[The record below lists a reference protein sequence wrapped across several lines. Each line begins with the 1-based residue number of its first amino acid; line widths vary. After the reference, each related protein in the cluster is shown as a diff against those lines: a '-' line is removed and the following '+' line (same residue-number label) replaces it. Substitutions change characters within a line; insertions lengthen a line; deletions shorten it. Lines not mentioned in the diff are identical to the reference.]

1 MTLTLIKPYMLID
14 KILQIFVTKELKF
27 FPLYL
32 QSAENIQRAANFLVE
47 MTKTEDQEERRIL
60 SRRIKE
66 CEVTGDTI
74 TDKIIDELLDAFVTP
89 FDRDDVHLLAEE
101 MDNVMDMIRDTAK
114 KFSIYQPKTT
124 SSNLTLIAQYI
135 AADAGILV
143 EISKNLDKM
152 REKPKWFDDKCDE
165 IKENEHI
172 CDDIYERYMSTL
184 FESETDPIE
193 LVRKKN
199 ILQALEDTSDAAK
212 HLSGSIRS
220 IVVKMG

>member
-1 MTLTLIKPYMLID
+1 MFID

-32 QSAENIQRAANFLVE
+32 QSAENILRASNFLVE

-66 CEVTGDTI
+66 CEVTGDSI

-114 KFSIYQPKTT
+114 KFSIYQPKST

-135 AADAGILV
+135 AADAQILV
-143 EISKNLDKM
+143 EISKNLDKI
-152 REKPKWFDDKCDE
+152 REKPKWFDEKCDE

-172 CDDIYERYMSTL
+172 CDDIYERYMSAL

>member
-1 MTLTLIKPYMLID
+1 MISINKPYMLID

>member
-1 MTLTLIKPYMLID
+1 MFID

-32 QSAENIQRAANFLVE
+32 QSAENILRASNFLVE

-66 CEVTGDTI
+66 CEVTGDSI

-114 KFSIYQPKTT
+114 KFSIYQPKST

-135 AADAGILV
+135 AADAQILV

-152 REKPKWFDDKCDE
+152 REKPKWFDEKCDE

-172 CDDIYERYMSTL
+172 CDDIYERYMSAL

>member
-1 MTLTLIKPYMLID
+1 MLID
-14 KILQIFVTKELKF
+14 RILQIFVTKELKF

>member
-1 MTLTLIKPYMLID
+1 MFID
-14 KILQIFVTKELKF
+14 KILQIFITKELKF

-32 QSAENIQRAANFLVE
+32 QSAENILRASNFLVE

-66 CEVTGDTI
+66 CEVTGDSI

-114 KFSIYQPKTT
+114 KFSIYQPKST

-135 AADAGILV
+135 AADAQILV

-152 REKPKWFDDKCDE
+152 REKPKWFDEKCDE

-172 CDDIYERYMSTL
+172 CDDIYERYMSAL

>member
-1 MTLTLIKPYMLID
+1 MISINKTYMLID

-143 EISKNLDKM
+143 EMSSNLDKM
-152 REKPKWFDDKCDE
+152 REKPKWFDSKCDE

>member
-1 MTLTLIKPYMLID
+1 MMK
-14 KILQIFVTKELKF
+14 
-27 FPLYL
+27 
-32 QSAENIQRAANFLVE
+32 
-47 MTKTEDQEERRIL
+47 
-60 SRRIKE
+60 
-66 CEVTGDTI
+66 
-74 TDKIIDELLDAFVTP
+74 
-89 FDRDDVHLLAEE
+89 
-101 MDNVMDMIRDTAK
+101 
-114 KFSIYQPKTT
+114 
-124 SSNLTLIAQYI
+124 
-135 AADAGILV
+135 
-143 EISKNLDKM
+143 
-152 REKPKWFDDKCDE
+152 KPKWFDDKCDE

>member
-1 MTLTLIKPYMLID
+1 MISINKPYMLID

-143 EISKNLDKM
+143 EMSSNLDKM

-172 CDDIYERYMSTL
+172 CDDIYERYMSNL

>member
-1 MTLTLIKPYMLID
+1 MLID

-124 SSNLTLIAQYI
+124 SNNLTLIAQYI

>member
-1 MTLTLIKPYMLID
+1 MISINKPYMLID

-135 AADAGILV
+135 AADAEILV
-143 EISKNLDKM
+143 EISSNLDKM
-152 REKPKWFDDKCDE
+152 REKPKWFDSKCDE